1 MFVFVV
7 LVFGV
12 IVVIVYV
19 VVVVSV
25 VNSVVIYVYMVCHF
39 DLFGF
44 SGLMWCLGWFVL
56 MFTWFC

>member
-25 VNSVVIYVYMVCHF
+25 VNSVVIYVYLVCHF

-44 SGLMWCLGWFVL
+44 SGLM
-56 MFTWFC
+56 